1 MIIIVCPG
9 LYFHLKQTYF
19 ILFYFL
25 QFDLAGFTPAQP
37 VFTLVLKVPFPLV
50 ILNKSRSS
58 RGSIHGST
66 IVTGGN
72 EDEKETMR
80 IWFASAL
87 AKTTH
92 FDLPKPEDDE
102 RQSSASKKF
111 TDYKLAIEHLGLKV
125 WDIQQTTGDTI
136 SVVLQ
141 DSLGLQKELSGRAD
155 FVISSEAALCQ
166 GAALQHALCVVEIQS
181 KDNELDCEYQLVTYL
196 VLMMNRFG
204 LARVAGIL
212 MYTDGR
218 CRAFRA
224 SRDGDGAV
232 YEQNDTFLI
241 YQIAEVLPVLLNF

>member
-1 MIIIVCPG
+1 
-9 LYFHLKQTYF
+9 LTE
-19 ILFYFL
+19 
-25 QFDLAGFTPAQP
+25 FTPAQP
-37 VFTLVLKVPFPLV
+37 AFTLKLKVPFPSV
-50 ILNKSRSS
+50 ILNKSRSL
-58 RGSIHGST
+58 RGSIHAST
-66 IVTGGN
+66 IVTGGD

-80 IWFASAL
+80 IWFAQAL

-92 FDLPKPEDDE
+92 FDLPKPEADE
-102 RQSSASKKF
+102 RQSSASWAF
-111 TDYKLAIEHLGLKV
+111 TEYKSVIENLGLKV
-125 WDIQQTTGDTI
+125 WDIQRTTGDTI

-141 DSLGLQKELSGRAD
+141 DSTGLQKELSGRAD
-155 FVISSEAALCQ
+155 FVISSTAARCQ

-181 KDNELDCEYQLVTYL
+181 KDNEEDCEYQLVTYL

-212 MYTDGR
+212 VYKNGT

-232 YEQNDTFLI
+232 YEQNDTFAI